1 VFHTNTLTK
10 NISIRPIVKVIGNR
24 EYYVESFFNEEA
36 EMDLTDKVKQLIE
49 NDVKRETT
57 TLLFKDS
64 KVTSHNPSP
73 MGYHKESEEK

>member
-1 VFHTNTLTK
+1 MTK

-49 NDVKRETT
+49 HDMKSQTT
-57 TLLFKDS
+57 TLLSLKT
-64 KVTSHNPSP
+64 KLTSHNPSP